1 MTRSPAS
8 RSNPRGTVPLVAVAA
23 LAALVGSGCRGVG
36 TSKDEIVLL
45 IEVSVGRLDPRY
57 AITEWEQK
65 TSQLIAPGLMG
76 LADRGEGPT
85 PGLAESFER
94 EDDLNYV
101 ARLRPNARFSD
112 GQPVTSLDV
121 KYTFDAIRDPQLG
134 SPYRQVWTDSLDRVD
149 VVDERTVRFRLKKA
163 RAPLVTDLEG
173 TGIVSRR
180 YVQETDEAVRAAT
193 RGGQRA
199 PVLDPM
205 REVIGAGPYKI
216 VQRSADEV
224 ILERNP
230 HALFTAVTP
239 RLVIR
244 TVRDD
249 NARVLALVGG
259 SADVILNGV
268 PPMVVETLEKNPRLE
283 VTTGHSATLTYLG
296 FNLDHPVLRDRRVR
310 QAIALGIDRRRL
322 VAAKYLG
329 RARLASSPL
338 DATNR
343 FVASDTRQ
351 WRYDPAEA
359 RRLLDQAGYRGNPR
373 LTLTWKTSNKR
384 DRVAAAQA
392 MARQLADIGIA
403 VEVRPFDFG
412 TFLDDVKKGNFDLFT
427 LQMVNVV
434 EPDMLRALFHSDRI
448 PSLAT
453 RWAGTN
459 RFRYRNPAVDRWLDA
474 GAAVADFQARKAIY
488 QNVQKQLAEDLPLFP
503 LWHEDNILLHRR
515 QLSGAVAL
523 KTARLE
529 GLLLA
534 RKLAVDK
541 AGAVI
546 KAN

>member
-1 MTRSPAS
+1 MGMAT
-8 RSNPRGTVPLVAVAA
+8 LAA
-23 LAALVGSGCRGVG
+23 LAALAGGGCRGVG

-57 AITEWEQK
+57 AITEWEAK

-112 GQPVTSLDV
+112 GQSVTSLDV
-121 KYTFDAIRDPQLG
+121 KYTFDSIRDPLLG
-134 SPYRQVWTDSLDRVD
+134 SPYRQVWTDYLDRVD
-149 VVDERTVRFRLKKA
+149 VVDERTVRFRLKRP
-163 RAPLVTDLEG
+163 RAPLPTDVEG

-180 YVQETDEAVRAAT
+180 YVHETDEAVRAAT
-193 RGGQRA
+193 RAGQRA

-205 REVIGAGPYKI
+205 REVIGAGPFRI
-216 VQRSADEV
+216 ARRSADEV
-224 ILERNP
+224 VLERNP
-230 HALFTAVTP
+230 HALFTAATP
-239 RLVIR
+239 HLVIR

-259 SADVILNGV
+259 SADAILNGV
-268 PPMVVETLEKNPRLE
+268 PPMVVETMEKSPRLQ

-310 QAIALGIDRRRL
+310 QAIALGIDRQRL

-329 RARLASSPL
+329 RARLARSPL

-343 FVASDTRQ
+343 FVADDGRQ
-351 WRYDPAEA
+351 WRYDPAQA
-359 RRLLDQAGYRGNPR
+359 RRLLDEAGYRGNPR

-412 TFLDDVKKGNFDLFT
+412 TFLDDVKKGNFELFT

-434 EPDMLRALFHSDRI
+434 EPDMLRALFHSERI
-448 PSLAT
+448 PRLET

-459 RFRYRNPAVDRWLDA
+459 RFRYRNVEVDRWMDA
-474 GAAVADFQARKAIY
+474 GAAVGDFQARKAIY
-488 QNVQKQLAEDLPLFP
+488 LNVQKQLAEDLPMFP

-515 QLSGAVAL
+515 ELSGAVAL

-534 RKLAVDK
+534 RKLGPRPAVQGHEEGPEK
-541 AGAVI
+541 GH
-546 KAN
+546 KEN